1 MLQSRSWALFCALSV
16 VLAGCSIFGDG
27 STGRPSAGLKTAS
40 LAAAYVPLESHEL
53 MILEHWGAGVVVASH
68 IAVTNAH
75 NFNLIPP
82 DAVLAVSKD
91 YDLLFF
97 RSDKAVP
104 VPTSEAYQG
113 ETIIAYGQGSK
124 EDLREADGVIRA
136 VDVRVASRCAQC
148 REQRAITYDADAGP
162 GFSGGPLVDAKTGM
176 VVGLTFGYRDRE
188 GLNGARLMFAYSI
201 ETVVAEMHRLL
212 APEGPKT

>member
-1 MLQSRSWALFCALSV
+1 MLQCRTAALVCALSV

-27 STGRPSAGLKTAS
+27 STGRPSTGLKTAS

-53 MILEHWGAGVVVASH
+53 MIVEHWGAGVVVAPH

-82 DAVLAVSKD
+82 DAILAVSKD

-97 RSDKAVP
+97 HTDKAVP
-104 VPTSEAYQG
+104 VPTTVAHPGQA
-113 ETIIAYGQGSK
+113 IIAYGQGSK
-124 EDLREADGVIRA
+124 EDLREAEGAIRA
-136 VDVRVASRCAQC
+136 VDVRVAARCSQC
-148 REQRAITYDADAGP
+148 REQKAITYDADAGP
-162 GFSGGPLVDAKTGM
+162 GFSGGPLVDAKTGT

-212 APEGPKT
+212 GPEGPKS